1 MTYRT
6 SGLRVVSATSKAAK
20 TVPTWNPKTSWVGS
34 GLPTGKRCR
43 PLTKYLL
50 VSVTTH
56 GLPPDTK
63 SKDSR
68 TMLNSTLTV
77 KPIILKKYLFYS
89 VVFVSN
95 FSIKIGTFMSKF
107 FQL

>member
-20 TVPTWNPKTSWVGS
+20 TVPTWNPKTSLVGS
-34 GLPTGKRCR
+34 GPPTGKRCR
-43 PLTKYLL
+43 PLTKYRL

-63 SKDSR
+63 NKDSR

-77 KPIILKKYLFYS
+77 KPIILKNNLFYS
-89 VVFVSN
+89 VCFVQN
-95 FSIKIGTFMSKF
+95 IN
-107 FQL
+107 

>member
-6 SGLRVVSATSKAAK
+6 SGHRVVSATSKAAK
-20 TVPTWNPKTSWVGS
+20 TVLTWNPKTSWDGS
-34 GLPTGKRCR
+34 GPPTEKRWR

-63 SKDSR
+63 SKDSQ

-77 KPIILKKYLFYS
+77 KPTPLKKCLLYS
-89 VVFVSN
+89 
-95 FSIKIGTFMSKF
+95 F
-107 FQL
+107 FCPKYQC